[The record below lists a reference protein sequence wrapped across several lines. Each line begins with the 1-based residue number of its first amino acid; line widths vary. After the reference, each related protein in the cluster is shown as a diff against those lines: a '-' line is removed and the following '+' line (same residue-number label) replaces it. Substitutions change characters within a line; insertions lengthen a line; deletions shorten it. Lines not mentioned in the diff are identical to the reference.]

1 MLEIRP
7 SASLRLLIFT
17 GLAFLAMTGASP
29 APARGQ
35 NQTLTKPLQYEV
47 NVVLKLIH
55 VYVTDKKGNPVPDLV
70 AGDFVVTDN
79 GQTVAITALEKHTIK
94 AQPASPE
101 EAARVEPRE
110 EAPVAKPQPGPESSR
125 KFFLYFDFAYNNM
138 RGILKARTAALHFLD
153 DVVRPDDQVA
163 VLTYSA
169 VGGLSFHEYLTSD
182 HAKVRKVLEE
192 IGHQDIRGR
201 ATEIEDAYWRLMQ
214 DSPGTGA
221 GAAMGTNF
229 RAEADANRQE
239 SRSMAQRFILEMTGL
254 ARALR
259 LVDGEKHFILF
270 STGVPNAL
278 IYGYTPGNP
287 FYRSGFGSGETVGD
301 NVLRGQNEQMYKEF
315 SAAGCTYYTFDTRET
330 AKEVSLFT
338 YDDVTLATGARS
350 MSTGVTGAT
359 DVFKDDKQGGLNSLK
374 RLSDLTGGKYYS
386 NINRYDKNLAQIQ
399 AMTGT
404 YYVLGYA
411 INERWDGQFH
421 DVKVAVNRKGCEVR
435 AQAGYFNPKP
445 FSEYTDLEKQIHLF
459 DLALNEKAFS
469 RLPINVPMLALAT
482 GAEGLSRLAVLAKVP
497 AEVTAKLKGQ
507 KVEFVAIFFDAKGEI
522 SEIVR
527 EEADPSALRDRDFA
541 FAAGATLSPGDYSCR
556 LVIRDIG
563 TGTSAVA
570 AAKATIV
577 KPQITGLQLGT
588 PLMLEART
596 GCRLLVP
603 TAKKAKAAFPWG
615 EIYPYD
621 SALYAPVMNECTSAA
636 VNLEAVIPCAN
647 AAVQSDLAVT
657 AALVNAATGARSP
670 VAISAMNRTP
680 KGPLEI
686 LSLEIPTAGIAPGT
700 YYLHFY
706 AQDRASGALGHS
718 FTTLVVAPR

>member
-1 MLEIRP
+1 
-7 SASLRLLIFT
+7 
-17 GLAFLAMTGASP
+17 MTGASP
-29 APARGQ
+29 APAQEQ
-35 NQTLTKPLQYEV
+35 NQALTKPLQYEV

-55 VYVTDKKGNPVPDLV
+55 VYVTDKKGDPVPDLI

-79 GQTVAITALEKHTIK
+79 GQPVTITALEKHTIK
-94 AQPASPE
+94 PQPAPSE
-101 EAARVEPRE
+101 EAAPAEPRE
-110 EAPVAKPQPGPESSR
+110 EAPAAKPQPNPESSR
-125 KFFLYFDFAYNNM
+125 KFFLFFDFAYNNM

-153 DVVRPDDQVA
+153 EVVRPDDQVA
-163 VLTYSA
+163 VLTYAS
-169 VGGLSFHEYLTSD
+169 VGGLSFHEYLTTD
-182 HAKVRKVLEE
+182 HAKVRKVIESV
-192 IGHQDIRGR
+192 GHQDIGGR

-214 DSPGTGA
+214 ESPGAGA

-239 SRSMAQRFILEMTGL
+239 SRTMAQRFILEMTGL

-259 LVDGEKHFILF
+259 LVEGEKHFILF

-330 AKEVSLFT
+330 AKDVSLFT
-338 YDDVTLATGARS
+338 YDDVTLAAGSRS

-359 DVFKDDKQGGLNSLK
+359 DIFKDDKQGGLNSLK
-374 RLSDLTGGKYYS
+374 RLSDTTGGKYYS
-386 NINRYDKNLAQIQ
+386 NINRYEKNLAQVQ

-469 RLPINVPMLALAT
+469 RLPVNVPMVALAA
-482 GAEGLSRLAVLAKVP
+482 GVEGISRLAVLAKVP
-497 AEVTAKLKGQ
+497 GEVTAKLGGQ

-527 EEADPSALRDRDFA
+527 DEADPSAMRGRDFA

-556 LVIRDIG
+556 LVIRDMG
-563 TGTSAVA
+563 TGASAVA
-570 AAKATIV
+570 AAKATVV
-577 KPQITGLQLGT
+577 KPQISGLQLGT

-596 GCRLLVP
+596 GCRLLSP
-603 TAKKAKAAFPWG
+603 TAKKAKAAFPWD

-621 SALYAPVMNECTSAA
+621 SSLYAPVMNECPAA
-636 VNLEAVIPCAN
+636 AASLEVVIPCAN
-647 AAVQSDLAVT
+647 PGGGTSDLAVT
-657 AALVNAATGARSP
+657 AALVNAATGERSP

-680 KGPLEI
+680 QGPLEI
-686 LSLEIPTAGIAPGT
+686 LTLEIPTAAIPAGT
-700 YYLHFY
+700 YFLHFY
-706 AQDRASGALGHS
+706 AQDRATGALGHS
-718 FTTLVVAPR
+718 FTALVKSGDR